1 MSYLRY
7 CCVLLTLLLSTTPVY
22 LQNDEQ
28 PTCIWY
34 GPCALD
40 EGSGKYMN
48 CYYNG
53 SALKMDNE
61 LLPILTEICPNLV
74 DPSNETYLCCDS
86 TQLIE
91 LQSNLLLPQSLLSRC
106 PSCWLNFRKHL
117 CTLTCGRD
125 QSKHL
130 APIKYVPA
138 TEEVPEKEGL
148 YPRAIDSLVFYVND
162 VFATKLF
169 ESCENVIFPQ
179 TNQPVIGIMCGQ
191 WGVEDCNPHRWLEY
205 MGSKSNGFS
214 PVDINYVFTNS
225 TLTPANY
232 TDPYNETNIYPII
245 MEPYNENL
253 TACNEIPAG
262 YSAACSCTDCPLA
275 CDAIPPLP
283 PSPGPFRVGSMDG
296 MAFVAMM
303 IGLIVGILFIIGLII
318 LCIFSNENGEEELL
332 GADGVNK
339 VVGRRLAGVNISR
352 STINVDMATGDEVRP
367 LHTSASGTASNN
379 GGDDGYCMSCG
390 LGEQVDHAVRN
401 FFVWLGTI
409 CATHPFAFISCALV
423 ICGVLSAGSIYIEI
437 ITDPVDLWSAPDS
450 RARQEAK
457 YFNSHF
463 TPFYRTEQTIIIPYD
478 NVEPPGEGW
487 GRPFNKDLLKEVTEM
502 QLEVMDAVGYDK
514 YSGRNV
520 SFKDVCFMP
529 LAPDVEEC
537 TVQSVPN
544 YFQNNVTVMDMYY
557 GDNFLEHLQHC
568 FSNPTY
574 VKVHP
579 LPDGSKVMATCMGTF
594 GGPVFPY
601 VALGG
606 FKEGDYQTAE
616 VLVITYLVNN
626 VMDDAYTKKAIA
638 WEKAYLDVMKN
649 YRSNRFKVAYSAAR
663 SVEDELARES
673 KSDILTIAISYLI
686 MFLYVALALGQAN
699 SCSRLLVDSKI
710 TLGLTGVLI
719 VIISV
724 FTSIGFFGYIGV
736 PGSLIIVEVI
746 PFLVLAVGVDNIF
759 IMVQTYQR
767 TPRLRDETRQKHV
780 GRVVGEVAPSML
792 LTAASE
798 SCCFLLG
805 ALSSMPAVRSFALYA
820 GIALFVDFILQTT
833 CFVGL
838 LSLDA
843 ARQESNRVD
852 LLCCIKV
859 GKKSEAKNHEGI
871 LYRIFA
877 HAYAPAL
884 LSKFVR
890 PLVIFSFLALLCTS
904 LYYSNKVVVG
914 LDEQVAMPKD
924 SYLQDYFTAMAEYL
938 SVGPPVYFVVK
949 EGFKYGS
956 IEYQNKICGSTGC
969 DKYSLANMI
978 AVDANSLRKSG
989 TYIAEPPS
997 VWMDDYF
1004 SWFESKEC
1012 CYYNSSD
1019 TDYCPSTYN
1028 EICHTCQGSG
1038 VPGHRPTED
1047 ELGTLY
1053 YNDIRFFLQDNPGQ
1067 YCSKGGHALYSGAL
1081 QVYDDSIGASYISTY
1096 HTILKTSKD
1105 YYSAMEY
1112 ARDLSDRM
1120 TIMLNEGVNLTT
1132 VVEVFPYSVFYVFY
1146 EQYLTIWHDVL
1157 LNLTYSLLAIFIVT
1171 FLLMGMDVYSAFV
1184 ITITIC
1190 MIIVNMFGFMC
1201 WWDINLNAVSLVN
1214 LVMAVGISVE
1224 FCSHTTRAFAVASR
1238 GNRVER
1244 ATYALSHMGSS
1255 VLSGITITKFVGI
1268 VVLAFAKSQ
1277 IFQIYYFRMYL
1288 GIVIFGALHGL
1299 VFLPVL
1305 LSYIGPPI
1313 SKAHL
1318 NAALKVESALS
1329 SAASKRYSNSVESSN
1344 M

>member
-1 MSYLRY
+1 MSYLRC
-7 CCVLLTLLLSTTPVY
+7 CCVFLTILLSVNQAL
-22 LQNDEQ
+22 LQSSNP

-53 SALKMDNE
+53 SAIKMNDE
-61 LLPILTEICPNLV
+61 LLPMLSELCPNLV
-74 DPSNETYLCCDS
+74 EPGNDTYLCCDS
-86 TQLIE
+86 SQLID
-91 LQSNLLLPQSLLSRC
+91 LQTNMLLPQSLLSRC
-106 PSCWLNFRKHL
+106 PACWLNFRKHL
-117 CTLTCGRD
+117 CAMTCGRD

-130 APIKYVPA
+130 VPTKYVPA
-138 TEEVPEKEGL
+138 TEEVPVEVSRKAL
-148 YPRAIDSLVFYVND
+148 PLAIDSLIFYVND
-162 VFATKLF
+162 NFATKLF
-169 ESCENVIFPQ
+169 DSCKNVIFPQ

-191 WGVEDCNPHRWLEY
+191 YGVEGCNPHRWLEY

-214 PVDINYVFTNS
+214 PVDINYFFTNDS
-225 TLTPANY
+225 VVDALFV
-232 TDPYNETNIYPII
+232 DPEDPTSSRNIT
-245 MEPYNENL
+245 MEPYNEAL
-253 TACNEIPAG
+253 HACNEIPDG
-262 YSAACSCTDCPLA
+262 YSSACSCTDCPVS
-275 CDAIPPLP
+275 CPPIPPLP
-283 PSPGPFRVGSMDG
+283 PSPGPFPVGSMDG
-296 MAFVAMM
+296 MAFVALFL
-303 IGLIVGILFIIGLII
+303 GLFLGLGFICGIIIYNY
-318 LCIFSNENGEEELL
+318 CWEKS
-332 GADGVNK
+332 
-339 VVGRRLAGVNISR
+339 
-352 STINVDMATGDEVRP
+352 
-367 LHTSASGTASNN
+367 
-379 GGDDGYCMSCG
+379 DDDSYCMSCG

-401 FFVWLGTI
+401 FFIWFGTI
-409 CATHPFAFISCALV
+409 CATYPFAFIGCAII
-423 ICGVLSAGSIYIEI
+423 ICGALASGSLYLEI
-437 ITDPVDLWSAPDS
+437 ITDPVDLWSAPES

-478 NVEPPGEGW
+478 NVKAPGDDW
-487 GRPFNKDLLKEVTEM
+487 GKPFNRDLLKEVTNM
-502 QLEVMDAVGYDK
+502 QVEVMNAIGYDEH
-514 YSGRNV
+514 SGENV
-520 SFKDVCFMP
+520 TFKDVCFMP
-529 LAPDVEEC
+529 LAPQVKEC
-537 TVQSVPN
+537 TVQSVSN
-544 YFQNNVTVMDMYY
+544 YFQNNVTLIDMYY
-557 GDNFLEHLQHC
+557 GDNYLEHLQHC

-574 VKVHP
+574 VSVHQ
-579 LPDGSKVMATCMGTF
+579 LPDTTKIMASCMGTF

-606 FKEGDYQTAE
+606 FKENDYQTAE
-616 VLVITYLVNN
+616 VLVLTYLVNN
-626 VMDDAYTKKAIA
+626 KMEDAYTKKAIA

-649 YRSNRFKVAYSAAR
+649 YRSDRFKVVFSAAR

-673 KSDILTIAISYLI
+673 KSDVLTIAISYLI

-699 SCSRLLVDSKI
+699 NCSRLMIDSKI
-710 TLGLTGVLI
+710 TLGLSGVLI
-719 VIISV
+719 VIVSV

-767 TPRLRDETRQKHV
+767 TPRLRDESRQKHI

-820 GIALFVDFILQTT
+820 GIALLVAFILQTT
-833 CFVGL
+833 CFVGMM
-838 LSLDA
+838 SLDA

-859 GKKSEAKNHEGI
+859 GKKSENANHEGI
-871 LYRIFA
+871 LYRIFS

-890 PLVIFSFLALLCTS
+890 PVVILSFIALLCTS

-924 SYLQDYFTAMAEYL
+924 SYLQDYFNAMTEYL

-949 EGFKYGS
+949 EGYKYGTV
-956 IEYQNKICGSTGC
+956 EYQNRICGSSGC
-969 DKYSLANMI
+969 NVDSLANMI
-978 AVDANSLRKSG
+978 AIDANEKRKSG

-1004 SWFESKEC
+1004 SWFESKDC
-1012 CYYNSSD
+1012 CYYEKSNTTYCSSTNSSQNSC
-1019 TDYCPSTYN
+1019 TACAESGEPS
-1028 EICHTCQGSG
+1028 
-1038 VPGHRPTED
+1038 HRPTED
-1047 ELGTLY
+1047 VLGSYFYTDLT
-1053 YNDIRFFLQDNPGQ
+1053 FFLQDNPGQ
-1067 YCSKGGHALYSGAL
+1067 FCSKGGHALYNGAL
-1081 QVYDDSIGASYISTY
+1081 QVYNDSIGASYISTY

-1112 ARDLSDRM
+1112 ARELTDRM
-1120 TIMLNEGVNLTT
+1120 TIMMNNQTGLPY
-1132 VVEVFPYSVFYVFY
+1132 VEVFPYSVFYVFY

-1157 LNLTYSLLAIFIVT
+1157 MNLGYSLVAIFIVT
-1171 FLLMGMDVYSAFV
+1171 FLLMGMDIYSAFV
-1184 ITITIC
+1184 ITVTIF
-1190 MIIVNMFGFMC
+1190 MIVINMFGFMC

-1238 GNRVER
+1238 GNRIER
-1244 ATYALSHMGSS
+1244 ATNALSHMGSS

-1305 LSYIGPPI
+1305 LSYVGPPI

-1318 NAALKVESALS
+1318 KAALKVETALS
-1329 SAASKRYSNSVESSN
+1329 SGKRYSNNVESSN